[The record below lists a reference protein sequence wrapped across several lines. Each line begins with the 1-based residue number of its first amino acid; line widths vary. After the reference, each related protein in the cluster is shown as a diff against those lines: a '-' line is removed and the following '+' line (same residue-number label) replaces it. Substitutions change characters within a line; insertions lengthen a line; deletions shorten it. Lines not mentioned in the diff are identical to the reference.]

1 LWTCWDIVLIAYII
15 ESALLLRLLATSEGS
30 WGQEMSMAT
39 RGERELLLASWD
51 RKDEAER
58 TASATRG
65 YRSLEGVRY
74 FSAEAEAV

>member
-1 LWTCWDIVLIAYII
+1 
-15 ESALLLRLLATSEGS
+15 
-30 WGQEMSMAT
+30 MAT
-39 RGERELLLASWD
+39 GGEREMLLASWD